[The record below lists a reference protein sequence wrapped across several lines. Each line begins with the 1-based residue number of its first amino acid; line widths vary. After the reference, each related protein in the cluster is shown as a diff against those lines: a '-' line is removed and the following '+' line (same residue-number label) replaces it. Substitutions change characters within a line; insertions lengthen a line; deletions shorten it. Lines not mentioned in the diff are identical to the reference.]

1 MNLKLLLTLLC
12 FITAESRPLEDERD
26 NWNVHGHI
34 VRVNEAN
41 SRRGLDNIP
50 IEEEIVA
57 VNEDPFN
64 RPACPLFEG
73 DLCLD
78 PEDRDVVNH
87 VTEETDIK
95 RNVMR
100 NKKKLWP
107 GKKSTLF
114 LLTPNYNICARR

>member
-34 VRVNEAN
+34 VKVNEAN

-57 VNEDPFN
+57 VNEDPFIS
-64 RPACPLFEG
+64 PACPLFEG

-78 PEDRDVVNH
+78 PEDRDVVNE
-87 VTEETDIK
+87 VTEETDVK
-95 RNVMR
+95 RNVIR
-100 NKKKLWP
+100 NKKKALARQQ
-107 GKKSTLF
+107 STLF
-114 LLTPNYNICARR
+114 C